1 MSSRQ
6 GMRPLS
12 ADLRE
17 RIVAARG
24 GGMRSAE
31 VAERFAVSVSSV
43 DRLWRRQREQ
53 GHCRADKMGRAR
65 RSRLDAHEETV
76 RGWIA
81 EQNDLT
87 LEVMSR
93 RLREELGVKLGVS
106 ALWSRLKVMGL
117 SFKKKRS
124 GPPSKPGPT

>member
-1 MSSRQ
+1 
-6 GMRPLS
+6 
-12 ADLRE
+12 
-17 RIVAARG
+17 
-24 GGMRSAE
+24 MRSAE

-53 GHCRADKMGRAR
+53 GHCRPDKMGRAR

-87 LEVMSR
+87 LETMSR

-106 ALWSRLKVMGL
+106 ALWSRLEVMGL
-117 SFKKKRS
+117 SFKKKRFA
-124 GPPSKPGPT
+124 PPSKPGPT